1 MNSMMNSLN
10 ILDANVL
17 APDKM
22 NDSTTTPTATSK
34 NQQKKLVKLQKA
46 AKAKRDRKE
55 REKAARRASARAE
68 GRDMDAEESFRL
80 ERTKADDSKHKRRR
94 QEEWDSNMLPLAK
107 SSFQICLDLA
117 FESRMTAKEIASLA
131 SQIRYCYSY
140 NKNSQHPS
148 LWAAT
153 SLNGTTLDHLEKET
167 GFNEWPNRAFVG
179 TPLSLEEYY
188 DKESDEDYV
197 KNNVVYL
204 TSDSENTITT
214 LDTEK
219 VYVIGGIV
227 DRNRLKRA
235 AIDRAELLGV
245 QTAKLPLDEHL
256 KKMPAT
262 RVLTC
267 NHVFD
272 ILLKWKE
279 HDGDWGKALQEV
291 LPTRKEAEFKD
302 QKQCTREQMPE

>member
-1 MNSMMNSLN
+1 MNSMNN
-10 ILDANVL
+10 LDANVV
-17 APDKM
+17 AAEKM
-22 NDSTTTPTATSK
+22 NDSTTTPTTTSK
-34 NQQKKLVKLQKA
+34 NQQKKLLKLEKA
-46 AKAKRDRKE
+46 AKAKKDRKE
-55 REKAARRASARAE
+55 REKAARRAKALAE
-68 GRDMDAEESFRL
+68 GRDLDAEESFRL
-80 ERTKADDSKHKRRR
+80 ERTKAGDSKHKRRR
-94 QEEWDSNMLPLAK
+94 QEEWDSTMLPLAQ
-107 SSFQICLDLA
+107 SSFQICLDLS
-117 FESRMTAKEIASLA
+117 FESRMTAKEVASLA

-140 NKNSQHPS
+140 NKNSKHPS

-167 GFNEWPNRAFVG
+167 GFHEWPNRAFVG
-179 TPLSLEEYY
+179 TPLSLKAYY
-188 DKESDEDYV
+188 GEGNGEDYV

-214 LDTEK
+214 LDTDK

-235 AIDRAELLGV
+235 AIDRAEVLGV

-279 HDGDWGKALQEV
+279 HNGDWGRALQEV
-291 LPTRKEAEFKD
+291 LPLRKEAEFK
-302 QKQCTREQMPE
+302 KQERE